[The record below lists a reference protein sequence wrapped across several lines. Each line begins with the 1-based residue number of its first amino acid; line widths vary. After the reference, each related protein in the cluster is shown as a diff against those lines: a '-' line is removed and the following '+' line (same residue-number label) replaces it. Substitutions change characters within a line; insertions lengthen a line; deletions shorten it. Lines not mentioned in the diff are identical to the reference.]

1 VSYRLAEKSL
11 YENLNIHSVLAF
23 AGIAGPLVLIATDI
37 TAAFSNPGYN
47 MVRNSISSLALTSMG
62 WLQTIGFLTIG
73 LLVEIFTA
81 GLLFNIRRA
90 RGFHIGIGCLVFM
103 GFGMLIIGA
112 FRTDPVGAPD
122 TVEGTIHSLAATV
135 VFWLFPIASLL
146 IAPSLKKDPYWQN
159 IFKYTMVT
167 GILALAL
174 VLLVGFLEDTAS
186 WFGLAERI
194 LVANMIVWVEV
205 TAIKLLLLSVRQS
218 RKTKSVS

>member
-1 VSYRLAEKSL
+1 VSYRLAVKSL
-11 YENLNIHSVLAF
+11 YENLNIHSALAF
-23 AGIAGPLVLIATDI
+23 AGIAGPLVLIATDV

-47 MVRNSISSLALTSMG
+47 MVRHSISSLALTSIG
-62 WLQTIGFLTIG
+62 WLQTIGFLAIG

-90 RGFHIGIGCLVFM
+90 RGFHIGIGGLVFM

-112 FRTDPVGAPD
+112 FRTDPIGTPD
-122 TVEGTIHSLAATV
+122 TVEGTIHSLAAMV
-135 VFWLFPIASLL
+135 VFWLFPIVSLL
-146 IAPSLKKDPYWQN
+146 IAPSLKKDPYWRN
-159 IFKYTMVT
+159 IFKYTLVT
-167 GILALAL
+167 GVLALAL

-194 LVANMIVWVEV
+194 LVLNMIVWVEV

-218 RKTKSVS
+218 RKAKSV